1 MLTDQKEEKS
11 AIYERIM
18 KMLAV
23 IFVNNYIT
31 SDKTD
36 SNKWLMR

>member
-1 MLTDQKEEKS
+1 MLTDQKDEAG

-23 IFVNNYIT
+23 IFVNNYAAC
-31 SDKTD
+31 
-36 SNKWLMR
+36 